1 MRRGRL
7 AAALGLTLGLLGGA
21 GCRGRAGGGSPAG
34 DSAPLLE
41 LLARQQYDEVIARV
55 GERSDPESLYLLG
68 VAWAGKA
75 RSAPLPTPIPGA
87 PETAVRWKP
96 EERRAI
102 ELLER
107 SLAARPD
114 HAAAH
119 HAIAELIAAHALAR
133 FDAAPH
139 PGVGTRDH
147 EAEGPEASADAVLQ
161 HLAAAVRA
169 DPGSTAAAE
178 SLVQFATR
186 AGRLADA
193 DVAYQEMLRR
203 RREDP
208 ALLVRYGDFLA
219 GTKRDP
225 EAALAQYAQALMWR
239 PDDASTRQKVA
250 EIHLA
255 AAAEHLG
262 LHEYAA
268 AEARV
273 TQARRASPD
282 PGSAQGARLRE
293 LEERLR
299 DIRGR

>member
-1 MRRGRL
+1 MTRGPL
-7 AAALGLTLGLLGGA
+7 AAAVCLALGVAVT
-21 GCRGRAGGGSPAG
+21 GCRGRASGDRPAG

-75 RSAPLPTPIPGA
+75 RSAPLPTPAPGA
-87 PETAVRWKP
+87 PQSGVPWKP

-114 HAAAH
+114 HAGAH
-119 HAIAELIAAHALAR
+119 QAIAELV
-133 FDAAPH
+133 APH
-139 PGVGTRDH
+139 VLERLDVAGERAGRPRED
-147 EAEGPEASADAVLQ
+147 EAGGPEASADAVLQ

-169 DPGSTAAAE
+169 DPAGTAAAE

-186 AGRLADA
+186 AGRLAEA
-193 DVAYQEMLRR
+193 DLAYQEMLRR

-239 PDDASTRQKVA
+239 PDDLGTRRKVA

-255 AAAEHLG
+255 AAAEHLERR
-262 LHEYAA
+262 EYAA

-282 PGSAQGARLRE
+282 PGSAQDARLRE